1 MGLGFLSMQTHP
13 PRRWLL
19 AAVLALAACRE
30 PAPVRPPAALPFMQS
45 GAVIAQPLRHGP
57 TRASADFKAFALNA
71 LLVPLLDDDLPSRW
85 ADPSLSVECEHTRV
99 TVDGAL
105 PDVGA
110 PVPRDGFTLRWQME
124 RCNPLDGYFELS
136 GEVEIRVEP
145 GAGGYTAVVH
155 PMGLQVIS
163 TEGVEVLDQPFT
175 ARLGVGP

>member
-1 MGLGFLSMQTHP
+1 MNLGSLSMRTRP
-13 PRRWLL
+13 PRPWLL

-30 PAPVRPPAALPFMQS
+30 PAPVRTPAALPFIQS
-45 GAVIAQPLRHGP
+45 GAVAAKQPRHGP

-85 ADPSLSVECEHTRV
+85 ADPSLSVECEHALV

-110 PVPRDGFTLRWQME
+110 PVPREAFTLRWQME
-124 RCNPLDGYFELS
+124 RCNLLDGYFELS
-136 GEVEIRVEP
+136 GEVEVRVEP
-145 GAGGYTAVVH
+145 TAAGYTAVVH
-155 PMGLQVIS
+155 PVGLHVIS
-163 TEGVEVLDQPFT
+163 TEGVEVLGQSFT

>member
-1 MGLGFLSMQTHP
+1 MGLDSLSMRTFP

-19 AAVLALAACRE
+19 AAALALAACRE
-30 PAPVRPPAALPFMQS
+30 PAPVRPPAALPFMQT
-45 GAVIAQPLRHGP
+45 GAVIATPLRHGP

-71 LLVPLLDDDLPSRW
+71 LLVPLLDDELPSRW
-85 ADPSLSVECEHTRV
+85 ADPSLSVDCEHARV

-110 PVPRDGFTLRWQME
+110 PVPRDAFTLRWQME

-145 GAGGYTAVVH
+145 AAGGYIAVVH
-155 PMGLQVIS
+155 PTSLQVIS
-163 TEGVEVLDQPFT
+163 TEGTDILSESFT
-175 ARLGVGP
+175 ARLGVGR

>member
-1 MGLGFLSMQTHP
+1 MGLVSLSMQTP
-13 PRRWLL
+13 APRCWLL
-19 AAVLALAACRE
+19 AAVLGLAACRE
-30 PAPVRPPAALPFMQS
+30 PAPARSPSALPVVQS
-45 GAVIAQPLRHGP
+45 GAALAKPLRHGP

-85 ADPSLSVECEHTRV
+85 ADPSLSVDCEHARV

-110 PVPRDGFTLRWQME
+110 PVPRHGFTLRWQMD
-124 RCNPLDGYFELS
+124 RCSPLDGYFELS
-136 GEVEIRVEP
+136 GEVEVRVEP
-145 GAGGYTAVVH
+145 GIDGYTAVVD
-155 PMGLQVIS
+155 PVGLQVIS